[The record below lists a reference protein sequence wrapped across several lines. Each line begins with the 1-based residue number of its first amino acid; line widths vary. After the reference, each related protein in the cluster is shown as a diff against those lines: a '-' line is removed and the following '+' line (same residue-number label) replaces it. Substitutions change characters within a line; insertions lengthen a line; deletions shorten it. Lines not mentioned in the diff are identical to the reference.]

1 MMVLNYDSHSPS
13 TVLEP
18 HQGLKNSL
26 GRDHV
31 PGPSSVSSVYIF
43 YESFG
48 PNFRPSSVSSVSGP
62 SSVFEVQGR
71 PPGWS
76 KVENGTRAENGPHGT
91 WPEIWAKTS
100 VKIINGTHGTRP
112 GHVTSAQP
120 IVEPLV

>member
-62 SSVFEVQGR
+62 SSVFDLGPTSR
-71 PPGWS
+71 WTS
-76 KVENGTRAENGPHGT
+76 NLENGTRARNGTRGT
-91 WPEIWAKTS
+91 WPEIWA
-100 VKIINGTHGTRP
+100 
-112 GHVTSAQP
+112 VT
-120 IVEPLV
+120 